1 MPPAK
6 KKMKRQCGSFMP
18 WVAFPGV
25 RCHQDRGHGKDHW
38 HKSIRVF
45 GNVKVVVN
53 VTWRRI

>member
-1 MPPAK
+1 
-6 KKMKRQCGSFMP
+6 MP